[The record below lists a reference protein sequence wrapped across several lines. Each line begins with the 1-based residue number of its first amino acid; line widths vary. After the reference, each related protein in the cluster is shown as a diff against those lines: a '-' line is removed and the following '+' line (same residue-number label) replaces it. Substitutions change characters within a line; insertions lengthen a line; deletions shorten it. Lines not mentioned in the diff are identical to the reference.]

1 MSKYGQVDV
10 SIKDDVFTI
19 EIGGL
24 DAATHNGLSRVFRD
38 AHDSDAKVVVVTGK
52 NKTFLSPDKYD
63 YDYITAAA
71 QRGPMLQ
78 MFKEGEA
85 IIRDSISIE
94 KPMVAKVYAPGAH
107 SLGASIALACDFV
120 YAADDATF
128 SDPHLSG
135 FAVPPG
141 DGGALLWPA
150 RIGLTR
156 AREFLLTDR
165 VATAK
170 EAVDIGLINKAV
182 PADQL
187 DAEVDALVAK
197 LKSYDSFALR
207 MSKKWLNQYVQ
218 QSMTTVGLGA
228 LAAEG
233 MLLAGGALAKARSYG
248 DSVKGGKFVEAP
260 KKKPGK
266 KK

>member
-1 MSKYGQVDV
+1 MSKYGQIDV

-19 EIGGL
+19 EIGGM
-24 DAATHNGLSRVFRD
+24 DGATHNGLARVFRD
-38 AHDSDAKVVVVTGK
+38 AHESDAKVVVVTGK
-52 NKTFLSPDKYD
+52 NRTFLSPDKYD
-63 YDYITAAA
+63 FNWVQAAA
-71 QRGPMLQ
+71 AYGPMLQ

-94 KPMVAKVYAPGAH
+94 KPMVAKVWAPSAH

-120 YAADDATF
+120 YAAEDATF

-135 FAVPPG
+135 FGVPPG

-170 EAVDIGLINKAV
+170 EAVEIGLINKAV
-182 PADQL
+182 PADRL

-197 LKSYDSFALR
+197 LKSYDPFALKL
-207 MSKKWLNQYVQ
+207 SKQWLNQYVQ
-218 QSMTTVGLGA
+218 HAMNTVGFGA

-233 MLLAGGALAKARSYG
+233 MLLAGGALGKAGAYG
-248 DSVKGGKFVEAP
+248 DSIRDGDFGATR
-260 KKKPGK
+260 KKT
-266 KK
+266 

>member
-1 MSKYGQVDV
+1 MSKYGQIDV
-10 SIKDDVFTI
+10 SIVDDVFTI

-38 AHDSDAKVVVVTGK
+38 AHDSDAKVVVVTDK
-52 NKTFLSPDKYD
+52 NRTFLSPDKYD
-63 YDYITAAA
+63 FNYVMSAAEH
-71 QRGPMLQ
+71 GPMLQ

-107 SLGASIALACDFV
+107 SLGASIALACDFI

-128 SDPHLSG
+128 SDPHVSG

-165 VATAK
+165 VATAH
-170 EAVDIGLINKAV
+170 EAVEIGLINKAV
-182 PADQL
+182 PADRL

-197 LKSYDSFALR
+197 LKSYDSFALK

-218 QSMTTVGLGA
+218 HSMNTVGLGM
-228 LAAEG
+228 LTAEG
-233 MLLAGGALAKARSYG
+233 MLLAGGALSKVGDYG
-248 DSVKGGKFVEAP
+248 ESIRDGNFAG
-260 KKKPGK
+260 KKKP
-266 KK
+266 